1 MTKEE
6 WSYVEKQLK
15 SEFKIVRLNID
26 GYNVSLR
33 LERVETY
40 KLGIMVYI
48 NDVFKGEWLKECEI
62 SRRFLPKHSKRVFSK
77 RDLKG
82 FPRTRRSEME
92 KKKYEYYGFYWNSFS
107 HMKRAFIHNNQK
119 IELIKE

>member
-15 SEFKIVRLNID
+15 SGFIVRLNID

-33 LERVETY
+33 LERVGLY

-48 NDVFKGEWLKECEI
+48 NEVFKGDCLKECEI
-62 SRRFLPKHSKRVFSK
+62 SRRFLPKHSKRVFTK
-77 RDLKG
+77 RELKG
-82 FPRTRRSEME
+82 FPRIKRSEMK
-92 KKKYEYYGFYWNSFS
+92 KKKYEYYGFYWDSFNY
-107 HMKRAFIHNNQK
+107 MKRAFICNNNN